1 MEKKIIQAL
10 YAYIVDKSEL
20 RPIMNGVHFESER
33 CYASDGH
40 ILVIYDEGKPEL
52 AGKTLSV
59 DGKTIDGKYPNVD
72 KVFPKKEDYGT
83 KLSVDLLQLRNACQ
97 WQTRQEG
104 ANENDCVVINGVGYN
119 IRTLMRM
126 CNMMLA
132 EGKPRDI
139 KFYNGD
145 PARAT
150 VIIGHKLKGLIMP
163 SVYEEV
169 NIDSERE
176 EYGYT
181 KTYSYESLINDYV
194 FNSWKKPEKKE
205 SLAWLD

>member
-10 YAYIVDKSEL
+10 YAYIVDKSEF
-20 RPIMNGVHFESER
+20 RPIMSGVHFESER

-40 ILVIYDEGKPEL
+40 VLVIYDESKAEL
-52 AGKTLSV
+52 AGKTLTAG
-59 DGKTIDGKYPNVD
+59 GKDIEGKYPNVES
-72 KVFPKKEDYGT
+72 VFPRKEDYGT
-83 KLSVDLLQLRNACQ
+83 KLCIDILQLRNACQ

-104 ANENDCVVINGVGYN
+104 ANENDSVVINGVGYN
-119 IRTLMRM
+119 IRLLMRM

-132 EGKPRDI
+132 EGKPRNI
-139 KFYNGD
+139 KFYNND

-163 SVYEEV
+163 SIYEEV

-176 EYGYT
+176 DFGYT

-194 FNSWKKPEKKE
+194 FNSWKKPKKE
-205 SLAWLD
+205 DALAWLD